1 MMKRIISILLLLTAA
16 FGVQAQSTS
25 PRYIAYG
32 TQDASSISF
41 GQAIFSDVAS
51 ATIDTMYL
59 YPRHQQ
65 VNVSLTVH
73 DSCVLK
79 LQSLAG
85 CYQNDH
91 LFLYITNPAQSG
103 VLRLNGNFIVSTGSS
118 AISLT
123 ANKHCLFEWWFDG
136 INWVEVS
143 RNLNY

>member
-1 MMKRIISILLLLTAA
+1 MKYIISALLIVAIS
-16 FGVQAQSTS
+16 FGAQAQSTS
-25 PRYIAYG
+25 PRYVAYG
-32 TQDASSISF
+32 TTDASSISF
-41 GQAIFSDVAS
+41 GQALLTDVAS
-51 ATIDTMYL
+51 STIDTVKL

-65 VNVSLTVH
+65 INIGLTVL

-91 LFLYITNPAQSG
+91 MFLYITNPAQSG
-103 VLRLNGNFIVSTGSS
+103 VMKLNGNFIVSTGTST
-118 AISLT
+118 ISLT
-123 ANKHCLFEWWFDG
+123 ANKHCVFEWWFDG